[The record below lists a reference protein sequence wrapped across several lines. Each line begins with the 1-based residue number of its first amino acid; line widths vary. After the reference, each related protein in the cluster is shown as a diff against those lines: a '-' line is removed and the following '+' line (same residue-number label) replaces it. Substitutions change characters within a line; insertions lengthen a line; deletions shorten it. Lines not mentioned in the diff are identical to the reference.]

1 MWLQLKCSRTWKP
14 EYRSFTLVH
23 KPRGRHSDLSHTTVT
38 MATGGRVQFQWE
50 NFQAMPTSRSFCTAV
65 EGGDAKLY
73 VVGGCEENGVPID
86 AFEAYDP
93 AAKSWEK
100 LDGMPTKRAGP
111 AAVSVGQKIV
121 VLGGVSVTQAPLD
134 AVEVFDIVE
143 RKWTQL
149 NPLMAAALGIAAV
162 ARDGKVM
169 AVGGMGV
176 DTNPQDH
183 LRSLDIENDRWK
195 GLAPMPTA
203 RYATGIFLRNDKL
216 YVLGGRQ
223 GKEPCA
229 AFEMYDIP
237 SNTWTK
243 FPDLPS
249 KRVFPQY
256 VMTASVIVSL
266 GGLFTQGQDRR
277 FSGTTE
283 TFDTEKGETGRW
295 ETHRPMKNKRA
306 DFVAGV
312 LGEKVVIVGGLSV
325 GGPQTSVEGFD
336 LERKKWFN
344 LPNLNT
350 PLCSSA
356 SLLYQGRLLAVGG
369 MSAGPT
375 NIVAAL
381 GIK

>member
-1 MWLQLKCSRTWKP
+1 MDATA
-14 EYRSFTLVH
+14 RSQQ
-23 KPRGRHSDLSHTTVT
+23 RGRHSDLSHTTVT

-50 NFQAMPTSRSFCTAV
+50 NFTPMPTSRSFCTAV
-65 EGGDAKLY
+65 EGGDSKLY
-73 VVGGCEENGVPID
+73 VIGGCEENGVPID
-86 AFEAYDP
+86 ALEAYDP

-162 ARDGKVM
+162 AR
-169 AVGGMGV
+169 A
-176 DTNPQDH
+176 
-183 LRSLDIENDRWK
+183 
-195 GLAPMPTA
+195 
-203 RYATGIFLRNDKL
+203 
-216 YVLGGRQ
+216 
-223 GKEPCA
+223 
-229 AFEMYDIP
+229 
-237 SNTWTK
+237 
-243 FPDLPS
+243 
-249 KRVFPQY
+249 
-256 VMTASVIVSL
+256 
-266 GGLFTQGQDRR
+266 
-277 FSGTTE
+277 
-283 TFDTEKGETGRW
+283 
-295 ETHRPMKNKRA
+295 
-306 DFVAGV
+306 
-312 LGEKVVIVGGLSV
+312 V